1 MKLEEFLK
9 SCEKRNFNYK
19 GWKYG
24 KCFGTFKQLEERYLE
39 FLIIKEKFLKL
50 WKRFR
55 FIVNGGLQWIFQNFG
70 KKIIR
75 IELRKKN
82 FNCNVVKVL
91 KLYERWKISDTV
103 ITGGL

>member
-9 SCEKRNFNYK
+9 SCEKRNFNHK

-50 WKRFR
+50 
-55 FIVNGGLQWIFQNFG
+55 
-70 KKIIR
+70 
-75 IELRKKN
+75 
-82 FNCNVVKVL
+82 
-91 KLYERWKISDTV
+91 
-103 ITGGL
+103 